1 MMFYCSYCTLV
12 LFSLRGLSV
21 YINKV
26 WWYFWTL
33 KTFQNV
39 KYWIKMNVFLVNVLR
54 EMKKYVPLH
63 PLSGTKFFGS
73 DWKRVHWKIYID
85 SSSTRADALVFMRW
99 ARLGRTLRTVGS
111 PRSLLLK
118 MWVTGTGEW
127 NYDRFGCSSWWD
139 NAARHK
145 TFSVWGFSFGDSLD
159 AQTFYNGEFDPGSGW
174 TLATGL
180 THASRGAAWG
190 LLAIPDGDR
199 RTGE

>member
-1 MMFYCSYCTLV
+1 MCKETQKLAF
-12 LFSLRGLSV
+12 LFD
-21 YINKV
+21 I
-26 WWYFWTL
+26 FL
-33 KTFQNV
+33 KKACV
-39 KYWIKMNVFLVNVLR
+39 VF
-54 EMKKYVPLH
+54 KKALPLH

-99 ARLGRTLRTVGS
+99 ARLGRTLRTVGAPLS
-111 PRSLLLK
+111 SYGGRGLID
-118 MWVTGTGEW
+118 TGEW

-145 TFSVWGFSFGDSLD
+145 TFSVVLFLSWIKKN

-190 LLAIPDGDR
+190 LLATPDGDR